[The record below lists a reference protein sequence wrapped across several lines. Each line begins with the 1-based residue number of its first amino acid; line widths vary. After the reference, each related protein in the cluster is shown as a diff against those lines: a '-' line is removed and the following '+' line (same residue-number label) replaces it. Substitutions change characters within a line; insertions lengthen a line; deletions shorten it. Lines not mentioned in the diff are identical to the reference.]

1 MHLQRSNHSN
11 VYTLCQS
18 PSPRSSQV
26 TGQYLKRFTKST
38 QPIEWRHLN
47 WLTFVEFDPVTP
59 TDWCWPTTLC
69 TLHNDTDIDAMRI
82 KEVAED
88 VGGGDDADA
97 GQVWQ
102 REPAVQRQLLFY
114 FVFSLTPWKQLITK
128 LRQRQRRLQSI
139 KDVLAKTSR
148 RIMDE
153 RSKKEKKD
161 TVKAGAEENEEEAAT
176 NVKQKIAQSH

>member
-1 MHLQRSNHSN
+1 MEHPPIDVDQQHCARS
-11 VYTLCQS
+11 
-18 PSPRSSQV
+18 
-26 TGQYLKRFTKST
+26 
-38 QPIEWRHLN
+38 IM
-47 WLTFVEFDPVTP
+47 
-59 TDWCWPTTLC
+59 
-69 TLHNDTDIDAMRI
+69 TDIDAMRI

-102 REPAVQRQLLFY
+102 RVQPAVQRQLLFY

-139 KDVLAKTSR
+139 KDVLAKTSW

-161 TVKAGAEENEEEAAT
+161 TVKAGAKENEEEAAT

>member
-1 MHLQRSNHSN
+1 MTASMHKGS
-11 VYTLCQS
+11 
-18 PSPRSSQV
+18 
-26 TGQYLKRFTKST
+26 
-38 QPIEWRHLN
+38 N

-82 KEVAED
+82 KEVAD
-88 VGGGDDADA
+88 DDGGGDDADA

-139 KDVLAKTSR
+139 KDVLAKTSW

-153 RSKKEKKD
+153 RSKKEKKRHGEGRGRW
-161 TVKAGAEENEEEAAT
+161 TRRR
-176 NVKQKIAQSH
+176 SHYECQAKNSAKPLTMLLFVGIVGGCRCWWLLSMRRRRWLLKG

>member
-1 MHLQRSNHSN
+1 MTASMHKGS
-11 VYTLCQS
+11 
-18 PSPRSSQV
+18 
-26 TGQYLKRFTKST
+26 
-38 QPIEWRHLN
+38 N

-69 TLHNDTDIDAMRI
+69 TLHNDTDIDAMSI

-88 VGGGDDADA
+88 DGGGDDADA

-139 KDVLAKTSR
+139 KDVLAKTSW

-161 TVKAGAEENEEEAAT
+161 TVKAGADEQEEEAAT